1 MVVSKW
7 NRLSQFMKQSLYDEE
22 KNIPLLDE
30 TNAAICVQNDR
41 DSADYVLGTTAQ
53 SEVEKVAK

>member
-1 MVVSKW
+1 
-7 NRLSQFMKQSLYDEE
+7 MKQSLYDEE

-41 DSADYVLGTTAQ
+41 DSVDYVLGTTAQ